1 MKNQQKSSKLAKFA
15 KETINPKQMKQVQ
28 GGGFWDWLGG
38 GGLGGSGG
46 KA

>member
-1 MKNQQKSSKLAKFA
+1 MDM
-15 KETINPKQMKQVQ
+15 PVKQHPLQ
-28 GGGFWDWLGG
+28 GFWDWLGG